1 MLANNGDNEGLFR
14 AAFMESGSPPPTG
27 WVDEPYLQD
36 TYDQIV
42 GDVGCAGSNDT
53 LACLR
58 GVPAEAL
65 KAAMDKTPS
74 FVSFQ
79 VSKGRCASPGRR
91 SNGLIAASEHSV
103 VPKSGW
109 RVHRG
114 GASTAAVIEPN
125 F

>member
-36 TYDQIV
+36 TYDQVV
-42 GDVGCAGSNDT
+42 GDTGCTGSHDT

-58 GVPAEAL
+58 GVPAETL

-79 VSKGRCASPGRR
+79 VNEGCCASSERYSDGY
-91 SNGLIAASEHSV
+91 IVASEHSM
-103 VPKSGW
+103 VP
-109 RVHRG
+109 
-114 GASTAAVIEPN
+114 
-125 F
+125 